1 MELKLFYTEKT
12 SWTPEK
18 DFYAIKFEKEFHPCT
33 YQSDAQNQKYEAF
46 VRGIGWKKS
55 KKGYLIPLFKGTTVE
70 ELNDYITEYGK
81 FCAFYSITGFHL
93 YADDCVVWS
102 AKQEFTVGLNIGFDY
117 VSKIVNDVNNLNDKI
132 LKLIH
137 EKNTITDLRGKF
149 CYVNGNICDMETDFF
164 KVKINYSLMAY
175 FLCKP
180 HVDVV
185 SDDDKL
191 YKFYNR
197 ISGCK
202 EDQSEFPVSVK
213 DRFTFLFSE
222 EVSNEYERIMKEYP
236 IG

>member
-18 DFYAIKFEKEFHPCT
+18 DFYAIKVEKEFHPCT
-33 YQSDAQNQKYEAF
+33 YQSDAEKEKYEAF
-46 VRGIGWKKS
+46 IRGIGWKKS

-70 ELNDYITEYGK
+70 ELNDYIAKYGK

-93 YADDCVVWS
+93 YSDGCVIWA
-102 AKQEFTVGLNIGFDY
+102 AKQEFMVALNLGFEY
-117 VSKIVNDVNNLNDKI
+117 VSKMVNDVNQLNDKI

-164 KVKINYSLMAY
+164 KVKIHYSLVAY

-180 HVDVV
+180 HIDPVT
-185 SDDDKL
+185 DDEKL

-213 DRFTFLFSE
+213 DRLTFLFSE
-222 EVSNEYERIMKEYP
+222 EVSKEYERIMNEYP